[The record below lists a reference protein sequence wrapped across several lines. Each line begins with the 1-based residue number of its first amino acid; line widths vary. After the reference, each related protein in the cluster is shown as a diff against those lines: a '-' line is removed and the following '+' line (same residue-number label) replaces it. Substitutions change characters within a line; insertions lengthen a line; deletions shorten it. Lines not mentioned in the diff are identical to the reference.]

1 MNISVL
7 ESYAILAASFVTGI
21 FGPLLI
27 QYIRN
32 IKAVKLHKQKDPI
45 SKDLDINLLIDE
57 QLESIQEG
65 LNTDRVWISQ
75 FHNGGNFYPTGKSM
89 QKFSLVYEQI
99 RPGIKPMRE
108 TYSNIPVSL
117 FTKSLKYLYDN
128 DELLLPTVTSDN
140 MGLRSFADELGNKSS
155 YLFALKSL
163 HGDFLGTMGVEFC
176 IEQKNLTEEETQ
188 DLRIKAAA
196 IGSLLSTKLN
206 IPYKK

>member
-1 MNISVL
+1 MNIS
-7 ESYAILAASFVTGI
+7 ESYAIVLAALLSGVI
-21 FGPLLI
+21 GPLMI
-27 QYIRN
+27 KYVSN
-32 IKAVKLHKQKDPI
+32 IKLKKSKSKDPI

-57 QLESIQEG
+57 QLEQIQQDFD
-65 LNTDRVWISQ
+65 TDRIWISQ

-128 DELLLPTVTSDN
+128 DELILPEVSNEN
-140 MGLRSFADELGNKSS
+140 MGLRSFDDELGNKSS

-163 HGDFLGTMGVEFC
+163 HGDFLGTLGIEYC
-176 IEQKNLTEEETQ
+176 IKECTLSEEDIQE
-188 DLRIKAAA
+188 LRIKAAA

-206 IPYKK
+206 IPFKK

>member
-1 MNISVL
+1 MSLL
-7 ESYAILAASFVTGI
+7 EAIIVILAAFISGML
-21 FGPLLI
+21 GPLLVR
-27 QYIRN
+27 YI
-32 IKAVKLHKQKDPI
+32 VKKKIDAKHQKDPI
-45 SKDLDINLLIDE
+45 SKDLDINVLIDD
-57 QLESIQEG
+57 QLEQIKEE

-128 DELLLPTVTSDN
+128 DEIILPNVTEDN
-140 MGLRSFADELGNKSS
+140 LGLRSFADELGNKSS
-155 YLFALKSL
+155 YMFALKSL
-163 HGDFLGTMGVEFC
+163 HGDFLGTMGVEYC
-176 IEQKNLTEEETQ
+176 LNHRELLEPEIQ
-188 DLRIKAAA
+188 DLRIQAAA